1 MRSTRAG
8 RRTAPGRTGLLALGV
23 LALGVLVGCPAAEGN
38 PGFDPPPNNLK
49 FPSGLLLDPRV
60 STDPVPT
67 LDDAPCSSEVVT
79 PAGFVACPQGSLC
92 TSADVCRIPPRWMF
106 VTNANSDRRFNA
118 ASLMAIDLDAFFD
131 AAFEG
136 APFDRDPESDE
147 PEILG
152 PSAALPFN
160 PDDPENTD
168 EKDWI
173 GDWANDSPVCGGAS
187 GDLDN
192 LSVCRR
198 VANLPQVVECLEEP
212 FVCSE
217 STIHFGNFA
226 GPAVAWDETPGD
238 DETALLIPVR
248 GDPSVTYVELSGT
261 DTPKFECGQKS
272 DGDGGRFCDDRNR
285 LRFLRNDS
293 EATRLS
299 REPFRILVSTEP
311 GPRPLAYVSHQG
323 DRDLSLF
330 ALDGVQG
337 VGLPALIHQTQLLGW
352 PGPGSVQ
359 GGFGLAQ
366 RPCELPDNAPNST
379 LGCTRPLIYASMRWQ
394 AQVRT
399 MTAINANLDVC
410 DTADLD
416 EVDPD
421 LVLTYCEAQAEP
433 VRYLSVG
440 NFSLLN
446 VLDPSTGLPLPSRP
460 ILADIA
466 FSRSGNELYV
476 LQSNPGGLLRLDTSI
491 GADGETRDVPAG
503 QVELCAQGT
512 SLAIYDDGGSQFA
525 LVTCYRSAEVF
536 IVDLASLTVVGVAR
550 GGIGTDAL
558 TVDLARE
565 VVYVANSLD
574 GPISVIVMSADRA
587 TRFNQI
593 ARIGVQEPYEQ

>member
-1 MRSTRAG
+1 MRSTRAE
-8 RRTAPGRTGLLALGV
+8 RRTAPGLIGL

-60 STDPVPT
+60 SSDPIPDLT
-67 LDDAPCSSEVVT
+67 CSNVDPSVD
-79 PAGFVACPQGSLC
+79 ACPQGSLC
-92 TSADVCRIPPRWMF
+92 TSADVCRVPARWMF

-131 AAFEG
+131 AAFEAG
-136 APFDRDPESDE
+136 PFDADQQAGE

-152 PSAALPFN
+152 PSAALVAD
-160 PDDPENTD
+160 PDWVKVSPAC
-168 EKDWI
+168 
-173 GDWANDSPVCGGAS
+173 GDAGPVG
-187 GDLDN
+187 
-192 LSVCRR
+192 SVCRR

-261 DTPKFECGQKS
+261 DMPKFECGQAS
-272 DGDGGRFCDDRNR
+272 DADGGRYCDERNR

-352 PGPGSVQ
+352 NGPGSVQ

-410 DTADLD
+410 QTADLD

-574 GPISVIVMSADRA
+574 GTISVIDMSADRS